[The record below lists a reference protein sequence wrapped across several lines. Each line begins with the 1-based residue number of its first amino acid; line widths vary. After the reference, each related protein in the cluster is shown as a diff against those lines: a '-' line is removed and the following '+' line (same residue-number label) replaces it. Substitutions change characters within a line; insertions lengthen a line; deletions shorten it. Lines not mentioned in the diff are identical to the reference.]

1 MRRTRVA
8 AAIGL
13 FLLVIPTVAQAQ
25 EHTTTQQDLDAMVTA
40 HTDELNANRAVVEA
54 FLARPEVARIAAD
67 AGIDVRLAEGAVAT
81 LSPEDMEKLAVRLD
95 RLDSTLAGGGD
106 AITIQTTTLIIVL
119 LVLILIL

>member
-1 MRRTRVA
+1 MRRTRVV

-13 FLLVIPTVAQAQ
+13 FLLLIPTVAQAQ
-25 EHTTTQQDLDAMVTA
+25 EHTTTQQDLDAMVAA
-40 HTDELNANRAVVEA
+40 HAEKSNASRAVVEA
-54 FLARPEVARIAAD
+54 FLDRPEVARMAAD
-67 AGIDVRLAEGAVAT
+67 AGIDIRLAEGAVAT
-81 LSPEDMEKLAVRLD
+81 LSPEDMEQLAVRLD

>member
-13 FLLVIPTVAQAQ
+13 FLLAIPTVALAQ
-25 EHTTTQQDLDAMVTA
+25 EHTTTQQDLDAMVAA

-54 FLARPEVARIAAD
+54 FLARPEIARIAAD

-81 LSPEDMEKLAVRLD
+81 LSPEDMEQLAVRLD

-106 AITIQTTTLIIVL
+106 AITIQTTTLIIAL

>member
-13 FLLVIPTVAQAQ
+13 FLLAIPTVAPAQ
-25 EHTTTQQDLDAMVTA
+25 EHTMTQQDLDAMVTA
-40 HTDELNANRAVVEA
+40 HADELNANRAVVEA
-54 FLARPEVARIAAD
+54 FLARPEIARIAAD

-95 RLDSTLAGGGD
+95 RLDSTLTGGGD

>member
-13 FLLVIPTVAQAQ
+13 FLLTIPMAAQAQ
-25 EHTTTQQDLDAMVTA
+25 EHTITQQDLDAMVTA
-40 HTDELNANRAVVEA
+40 HADELNANRAVVEA

-81 LSPEDMEKLAVRLD
+81 LSPEDMEQLAVRLD

>member
-13 FLLVIPTVAQAQ
+13 FLLAIPTVALAQ
-25 EHTTTQQDLDAMVTA
+25 EHTTTQQDLDAMVAA

-54 FLARPEVARIAAD
+54 FLARPEVARIAAHT
-67 AGIDVRLAEGAVAT
+67 GIDVRLAEGAVAT
-81 LSPEDMEKLAVRLD
+81 LSPEDMRQLAVRLD
-95 RLDSTLAGGGD
+95 RVDSTLAGGGD
-106 AITIQTTTLIIVL
+106 AITIQTTTLIIAL

>member
-25 EHTTTQQDLDAMVTA
+25 EHTTTQQDLDAMVAA

>member
-13 FLLVIPTVAQAQ
+13 FLFTIPTVALAQ

-40 HTDELNANRAVVEA
+40 HAEQSNASRAVVEA

-67 AGIDVRLAEGAVAT
+67 AGIDVRLAEGAVTT
-81 LSPEDMEKLAVRLD
+81 LSQEDMEQLALRLD

>member
-25 EHTTTQQDLDAMVTA
+25 EHTTTQQDLDAMVAA

-54 FLARPEVARIAAD
+54 FLARPEIARIAAD
-67 AGIDVRLAEGAVAT
+67 AGIDVRLAEGAVVT
-81 LSPEDMEKLAVRLD
+81 LSPEDMEQLAVRLD

-106 AITIQTTTLIIVL
+106 AITIQTTTLIIAL

>member
-13 FLLVIPTVAQAQ
+13 FLLTIPTIGQAQ

-40 HTDELNANRAVVEA
+40 HAEESNASRAVVEA
-54 FLARPEVARIAAD
+54 FLARPEVVRMAAD
-67 AGIDVRLAEGAVAT
+67 AGIDIRLAEGAVAT
-81 LSPEDMEKLAVRLD
+81 LSPEDVEQLAVRLD
-95 RLDSTLAGGGD
+95 RLDGTLAGGGD
-106 AITIQTTTLIIVL
+106 AITIQTTTLIIAL

>member
-25 EHTTTQQDLDAMVTA
+25 EHTTTQQDLDAMVAA

-54 FLARPEVARIAAD
+54 FLARPEIARIAAD

-81 LSPEDMEKLAVRLD
+81 LSPEDMEQLAVRLD

>member
-13 FLLVIPTVAQAQ
+13 FLLAIPTVALAQ
-25 EHTTTQQDLDAMVTA
+25 EHTTTQQDLDAMVAA

-81 LSPEDMEKLAVRLD
+81 LSPEDMEQLAVRLD

-106 AITIQTTTLIIVL
+106 AITIQTTTLIIAL

>member
-25 EHTTTQQDLDAMVTA
+25 EHTTTQQDLDAMVAA

-54 FLARPEVARIAAD
+54 FLARPEIARIAAD